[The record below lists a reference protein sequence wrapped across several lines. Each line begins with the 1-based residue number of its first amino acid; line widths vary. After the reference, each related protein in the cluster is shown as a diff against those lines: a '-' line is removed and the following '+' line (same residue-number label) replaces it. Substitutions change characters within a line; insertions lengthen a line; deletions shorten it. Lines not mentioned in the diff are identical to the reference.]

1 MNTYEED
8 GLYEL
13 ACSLIGR
20 EISALASQIDRLE
33 KSTVADLADIAAL
46 LEQKRLLVWER
57 QDLMPSDL
65 DRLQAVI
72 AQYGKQASTVTAKK

>member
-13 ACSLIGR
+13 ACSLIGS

-57 QDLMPSDL
+57 DDLMPCHFE
-65 DRLQAVI
+65 RLHVVI
-72 AQYGKQASTVTAKK
+72 AQYGKQAPTVTAKK